1 MVETKAKKE
10 TPKTAKLEAPVFALD
25 GKSTGTETLP
35 QEIFGHEMNSKLLA
49 QYVRVYQAN
58 QRQGNAS
65 AKTRADVIGSMQ
77 KIYRQKGT
85 GRARHSTAK
94 ANLFRGGGV
103 TFGPL
108 VRDFSLTMNKK
119 QKKQALFVS
128 LSQKAKDGSIK
139 VLDATT
145 MTKEPKT
152 KMVSDALKTMKAV
165 GKILIVLPKLEKNAL
180 VLSSRNIKN
189 VDIVQAPTVNAFE
202 VINHNEVIFVDD
214 AVKVLATHF
223 LKNENN

>member
-1 MVETKAKKE
+1 MVQTKAKKE
-10 TPKTAKLEAPVFALD
+10 TTKTVKLEAPIFGLD
-25 GKSTGTETLP
+25 GKSTGAESLSK
-35 QEIFGHEMNSKLLA
+35 EIFGHEMNTKLIA
-49 QYVRVYQAN
+49 HYVRVYQAN

-65 AKTRADVIGSMQ
+65 AQTRADVTGSMQ

-108 VRDFSLTMNKK
+108 VRDFSLSMNKK

-128 LSQKAKDGSIK
+128 LSQKAQDGSIK
-139 VLDATT
+139 VLDAKT

-152 KMVSDALKTMKAV
+152 KTVFDALKAMKSE
-165 GKILIVLPKLEKNAL
+165 GKVLVVMPKMEKNAL
-180 VLSSRNIKN
+180 MLSTRNIKN
-189 VDIVQAPTVNAFE
+189 VDIAQAETINAYE
-202 VINHNEVIFVDD
+202 VFNHNEVIFVDD
-214 AVKVLATHF
+214 AVKVLTNHF